1 MKIIRTRGFNHT
13 GPRRGETFVTSNFAK
28 QIAMIEKGKQEPVI
42 KVGNLEA
49 ERDWTDVRDMV
60 KGYLLS
66 VEKCD
71 PGDVYNICTGHGVV
85 VQDMLNILLKM
96 SKEKVK
102 IVQDPSRM
110 RPSEV
115 PVLVGDNSKFVAKT
129 GWKPEIPF
137 EKTMEDL
144 LNYWRER
151 V

>member
-1 MKIIRTRGFNHT
+1 
-13 GPRRGETFVTSNFAK
+13 
-28 QIAMIEKGKQEPVI
+28 
-42 KVGNLEA
+42 
-49 ERDWTDVRDMV
+49 MV

-71 PGDVYNICTGHGVV
+71 PGDVYNICSGHGVI
-85 VQDMLNILLKM
+85 VQDMLNILLGL
-96 SKEKVK
+96 SKVK
-102 IVQDPSRM
+102 VQIVQDQSRM

-115 PVLVGDNSKFVAKT
+115 PILVGDNSKFVQKT
-129 GWKPEIPF
+129 GWKPEISF

>member
-1 MKIIRTRGFNHT
+1 LLA
-13 GPRRGETFVTSNFAK
+13 E
-28 QIAMIEKGKQEPVI
+28 IEKGKKPANVL
-42 KVGNLEA
+42 VGNLEA
-49 ERDWTDVRDMV
+49 QRDYTDVRDMV

-71 PGDVYNICTGHGVV
+71 PGDVYNICTGSAIKIG
-85 VQDMLNILLKM
+85 DMLKLLL
-96 SKEKVK
+96 SFSKVK
-102 IVQDPSRM
+102 VDIKEDPARM
-110 RPSEV
+110 RPSDV
-115 PVLVGDNSKFVAKT
+115 PVLLGDNSKFVAKT